1 MRKGAC
7 VPGRYGDFPKVRGTL
22 FWGAL
27 IIRILPLRVLYE
39 GPPIFG
45 NPHMSNERKTA
56 LKGALD

>member
-39 GPPIFG
+39 GPLFSETPICR
-45 NPHMSNERKTA
+45 MSGK
-56 LKGALD
+56 LL